1 MAYPP
6 LATGRRPRRRA
17 TVAVFLVIAVTIGIV
32 AVAVRLRTERRDS
45 IDYLAAAKEIA
56 DDQIVIAGSLA
67 DLLASLGD
75 LERQDIL
82 GRVADLDRELED
94 LSDLLGG
101 VTVTAAVGEANGFFA
116 VAVSSWSAAIAG
128 LDDAIIE
135 ILDGV
140 DEGRAGETML
150 ADVLEDLRVGDRA
163 YERFREEVRGLDAE
177 LRAPEYPQITY
188 VVRSQ
193 ELLYDARLIADR
205 LRATL
210 RFEENRDVSVR
221 ATTDPE
227 ALGSADGIPVVPD
240 SETFSVQAIV
250 TNVGNVA
257 AEIITVSF
265 SLTEVGGEGLEERSE
280 IVALLEPGRA
290 TTVAFED
297 IALVAGAGYRLRISA
312 MITDDD
318 VPDNNV
324 WELDFIRNQP

>member
-116 VAVSSWSAAIAG
+116 VAVPKC
-128 LDDAIIE
+128 E
-135 ILDGV
+135 
-140 DEGRAGETML
+140 
-150 ADVLEDLRVGDRA
+150 
-163 YERFREEVRGLDAE
+163 F
-177 LRAPEYPQITY
+177 
-188 VVRSQ
+188 
-193 ELLYDARLIADR
+193 
-205 LRATL
+205 
-210 RFEENRDVSVR
+210 
-221 ATTDPE
+221 
-227 ALGSADGIPVVPD
+227 ALGYCQP
-240 SETFSVQAIV
+240 
-250 TNVGNVA
+250 
-257 AEIITVSF
+257 
-265 SLTEVGGEGLEERSE
+265 
-280 IVALLEPGRA
+280 
-290 TTVAFED
+290 
-297 IALVAGAGYRLRISA
+297 IALAVDIKRPRR
-312 MITDDD
+312 
-318 VPDNNV
+318 V
-324 WELDFIRNQP
+324 